1 MSDIKYRDLKEA
13 YKKEKDFRVR
23 PRIIAVNMV
32 CRQGKSIEDTADS
45 LMQSAV
51 QSVSDGIRVGK
62 ILESMENLMNYSTEQ
77 I

>member
-23 PRIIAVNMV
+23 PRIIAVNIV

-45 LMQSAV
+45 LMQSPAW
-51 QSVSDGIRVGK
+51 VSKWVKRFEEGGIDALRD
-62 ILESMENLMNYSTEQ
+62 LD
-77 I
+77 